1 MNVVIEKINLPL
13 EICRLINSFYYDKRG
28 YNVIQN
34 DFVNKLKFKN
44 KFIMKILKIELL
56 ISLRL
61 NIMFLE
67 MFRKFNLSNLI
78 DKAYIEN
85 VINWD
90 DFITLQT
97 YINNKN

>member
-1 MNVVIEKINLPL
+1 
-13 EICRLINSFYYDKRG
+13 
-28 YNVIQN
+28 
-34 DFVNKLKFKN
+34 
-44 KFIMKILKIELL
+44 
-56 ISLRL
+56 
-61 NIMFLE
+61 